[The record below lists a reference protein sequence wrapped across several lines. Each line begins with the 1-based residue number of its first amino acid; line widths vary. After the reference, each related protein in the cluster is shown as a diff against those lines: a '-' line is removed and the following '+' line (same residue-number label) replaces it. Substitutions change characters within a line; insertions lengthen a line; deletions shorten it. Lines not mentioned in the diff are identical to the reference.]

1 MPSDV
6 DYTEDILEYLRNRRE
21 KFTETMRM
29 VSDLSRRVRERSKSR
44 QVRGKL
50 LSSLAT
56 LIREQKVIRYR
67 RVELVNR
74 RPRSAQ
80 GYIRISEVHR

>member
-1 MPSDV
+1 MASDI
-6 DYTEDILEYLRNRRE
+6 DYTDDILEYLRNRRE
-21 KFTETMRM
+21 KLTETMRM
-29 VSDLSRRVRERSKSR
+29 VSDLSRRIRERTKSR

-50 LSSLAT
+50 LSTLSL

-67 RVELVNR
+67 RTEMVNR